1 MPDRDPW
8 TPGETTRALMRIE
21 EGVVG
26 LREDLGKKPGW
37 EDISRLEKHRDAEQA
52 KQDKA
57 IEAVEADVKLLD
69 DKQFRLL
76 IAVVG
81 AALTGASGLVIGL
94 IP

>member
-1 MPDRDPW
+1 M
-8 TPGETTRALMRIE
+8 TRALMRIE
-21 EGVVG
+21 SGVDSVKEQIG
-26 LREDLGKKPGW
+26 TRPAW
-37 EDISRLEKHRDAEQA
+37 EDISRLEKHRDTEQA

-81 AALTGASGLVIGL
+81 AALTGATGLVLNL